1 MSGNQDADE
10 ITILFDNNRRWA
22 AQIERDDPGFFNRL
36 AAQQKPKYLWIG
48 CSDSRVPANQITG
61 LMPGEVFVHRNVANV
76 VLQTDLNAMSVVDFA
91 VRTLQVRHIIVCGH
105 YGCGGVMAAMG
116 GATEGVVD
124 HWLSGIRDLW
134 RQHQGELADLDEAT
148 AQRRLCELNVRN
160 QVKSL
165 CQSSVIKQ
173 AWERGQAVDVHGWI
187 YDIDDGLLRDLGVRI
202 ACVAE
207 LDSIDSS

>member
-1 MSGNQDADE
+1 MPE
-10 ITILFDNNRRWA
+10 ELIRRNREWS
-22 AQIERDDPGFFNRL
+22 ERIHSKSPEYFPSL
-36 AAQQKPKYLWIG
+36 AALQKPDYFWIG
-48 CSDSRVPANQITG
+48 CADARVPANVIAG
-61 LMPGEVFVHRNVANV
+61 LEPGEVFVHRNVANV

-91 VRTLQVRHIIVCGH
+91 VHTLQVRHIIVCGH

-116 GATEGVVD
+116 NATEGVVD

-134 RQHQGELADLDEAT
+134 RQHQGQLANLDEAT
-148 AQRRLCELNVRN
+148 AQRRLCELNVRH

-165 CQSSVIKQ
+165 CQTSVIKR

-202 ACVAE
+202 ACVEDLTA
-207 LDSIDSS
+207 ST